1 MVDDRHC
8 HLQVWNQYK
17 ANTLDNVI
25 DRRIYNNDVRDEI
38 IQVIL
43 IGLQCTQADLHSR
56 PTMSRVVEMLRSNS
70 GDEEAF
76 LLTDPPFLDV
86 SPMEGLEG
94 EGSRLI
100 SSDMSVSRLSAR

>member
-8 HLQVWNQYK
+8 HLQVWNHYK
-17 ANTLDNVI
+17 ANKLDNVI

-70 GDEEAF
+70 GDDEAF

-86 SPMEGLEG
+86 SPMEGIEG
-94 EGSRLI
+94 ESSKLI
-100 SSDMSVSRLSAR
+100 SADMSVSRLSAR